1 MVGDIVNFT
10 FKSKRKCFL
19 FALRA
24 TTVYVIFGRILFI
37 ITGKL

>member
-10 FKSKRKCFL
+10 FKSKRKCFV
-19 FALRA
+19 FAVR